1 MLGIV
6 SVYVCVLAWVENKF
20 LELLSEQCGW
30 HRKLLLQIQE
40 GEKKHAARTTD
51 SGTLFLFADSVRPFV
66 PVLGASSGNS
76 VLDTSWIG
84 R

>member
-30 HRKLLLQIQE
+30 YRKLLLQIQE
-40 GEKKHAARTTD
+40 GGKTRGENNRQWHAV
-51 SGTLFLFADSVRPFV
+51 LVRRFSQTIRPS
-66 PVLGASSGNS
+66 A
-76 VLDTSWIG
+76 W
-84 R
+84 RQ